1 MYKENYLSILQN
13 AQFYIN
19 ESINSTDF
27 KKSSTSRLSAIKEYD
42 KLLNEIDVRE
52 YLLIDSKPQ
61 VPKDIYIQILFNIGT
76 LYKTHAEQEIA
87 SKIQENNFVFND
99 YYLKVFQKANSYFR
113 TLLKV
118 DIDNDIAIKQLTSIY
133 TQLCAYNKN
142 DYKKCLEFLQEAL
155 IYSSVVPTIHYNL
168 GFIYQKINQL
178 EYSLIHYRI
187 ALKLCDTYSFDSET
201 DKTKLILNIYNGLSG
216 IFRSIKQWPESL
228 YYLQQA
234 EKVDDEDPD
243 VQNQLGVVYT
253 EMRRTDLAE
262 IAYNKAIENYK
273 KSFITNDHTT
283 LLSDLYLNLGHMHSY
298 NGDNSKSIECYN
310 QSLKVLPTANLAFQN
325 KIMNLTYLFDDLE
338 DKKYIF
344 NQHKLINKIFKS
356 HNKKYKF
363 DKKYFTTP
371 KINIGIIS
379 GDFADHPV
387 QFFISTFL
395 KNFDQSRLEITC
407 YSECI
412 INTQMYN
419 QNLKFKFIKHMSTDK
434 VSDIIYNDNIHILFD
449 LAGHTAFNRLD
460 VFKQKP
466 APIQITYIGYP
477 YSTGLNEMDYRITDS
492 MCDHSEISQKFY
504 TEKLLFLKDCF
515 LCYNPD
521 NLLDPSYK
529 YPDLVKQQPF
539 IQHKKEFL
547 TIACFNRLNKMTDN
561 VVKLFNNILL
571 KYDNVKFV
579 FKTKALLNEN
589 IKINF
594 INKFDKNVQ
603 SRIDIKDC
611 TLTHEEH
618 LLEYNNIDIS
628 IDTFPYSGTTTSC
641 ESLLQ
646 GVPVFT
652 LYDSTYYFHA
662 QNVTASILSNSHD
675 ELKYFICNDQ
685 TDMINKIGELLQKP
699 DDYWNNLKL
708 NTRNQFLNGNV
719 CNKSVYMD
727 NMHNL
732 LTDLFNKHK
741 SKY

>member
-1 MYKENYLSILQN
+1 MYKENYNSILQT
-13 AQFYIN
+13 AQIYIN
-19 ESINSTDF
+19 DSINSTDF
-27 KKSSTSRLSAIKEYD
+27 KKSSTSRLLAIKEYD
-42 KLLNEIDVRE
+42 KLLNEIDIRE
-52 YLLIDSKPQ
+52 YLLIDSKPI

-87 SKIQENNFVFND
+87 LKIQENKFVFND
-99 YYLKVFQKANSYFR
+99 YYLKLFHKATSYFR
-113 TLLKV
+113 TLLKA
-118 DIDNDIAIKQLTSIY
+118 DIDNDIAIKQITSMY
-133 TQLCAYNKN
+133 TQLCAYNKDN
-142 DYKKCLEFLQEAL
+142 YKKCLEFLQEAL
-155 IYSSVVPTIHYNL
+155 LYSSVVPTIHYNL

-187 ALKLCDTYSFDSET
+187 ALKLCDTYNFDDDI
-201 DKTKLILNIYNGLSG
+201 DKNKLILNIYNGLSG
-216 IFRSIKQWPESL
+216 VFRSIKQWPEAL

-234 EKVDDEDPD
+234 EKIDNEDPD

-262 IAYNKAIENYK
+262 IAYNKAIKNYK
-273 KSFITNDHTT
+273 KSFIAVNHTN

-298 NGDNSKSIECYN
+298 NGNNSKSIEFYN
-310 QSLKVLPTANLAFQN
+310 HSLKVLPTANLAFQN

-338 DKKYIF
+338 DKMYIF
-344 NQHKLINKIFKS
+344 NQHKLINKLFKS
-356 HNKKYKF
+356 HNKNYKF
-363 DKKYFTTP
+363 NKKYFTTP
-371 KINIGIIS
+371 KINVGIIS

-395 KNFDQSRLEITC
+395 KNFDQSKLEITC

-412 INTQMYN
+412 INTQLYN
-419 QNLKFKFIKHMSTDK
+419 KDLKFKFIKNMSTNT
-434 VSDIIYNDNIHILFD
+434 VSDMIYNDNIHILFD

-477 YSTGLNEMDYRITDS
+477 YSTGLNEMDYRITDNV
-492 MCDHSEISQKFY
+492 CDNAEISQKFY

-521 NLLDPSYK
+521 NLLTTNYK
-529 YPDLVKQQPF
+529 YPTLPEHQPF
-539 IQHKKEFL
+539 IKNKKKYL
-547 TIACFNRLNKMTDN
+547 TIACFNRVNKITDN
-561 VVKLFNNILL
+561 VVALFNKVLL
-571 KYDNVKFV
+571 TYSNVKFV

-589 IKINF
+589 IKNNF
-594 INKFDKNVQ
+594 INKFDKKIQ
-603 SRIDIKDC
+603 SRIVIKDC
-611 TLTHEEH
+611 TLTHDDH
-618 LLEYNNIDIS
+618 LLEYNDIDIS

-652 LYDSTYYFHA
+652 LYDSIHYFHA

-685 TDMINKIGELLQKP
+685 KDMINKIGELLEKT
-699 DDYWNNLKL
+699 DDYWINLKA

-719 CNKSVYMD
+719 CNPSVYME

-741 SKY
+741 SNC